1 MQIGGIKHFI
11 APLCGRPIPKPGSTP
26 VIVACVLEPQLRAV
40 DWSESIGCATSS
52 RNTSSKGLQKFL
64 AREALGWECIRV
76 FRALDQGYGRA
87 RPASATEHRRGAC
100 DSPAGHSAIRQSLGM
115 LCRRAN

>member
-64 AREALGWECIRV
+64 AREALGCECIRV
-76 FRALDQGYGRA
+76 FRAFA
-87 RPASATEHRRGAC
+87 RWSKHMDAPGQRQLPSTAVLR
-100 DSPAGHSAIRQSLGM
+100 AIRLPGIRQYGSL
-115 LCRRAN
+115 